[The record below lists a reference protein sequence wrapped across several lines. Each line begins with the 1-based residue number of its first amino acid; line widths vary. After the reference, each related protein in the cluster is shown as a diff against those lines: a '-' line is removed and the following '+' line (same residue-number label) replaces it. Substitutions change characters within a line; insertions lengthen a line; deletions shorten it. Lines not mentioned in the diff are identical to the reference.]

1 MLDVGCWK
9 LDKNDK
15 YINQKL
21 EIMIKSFKDLD
32 VYNESYALA
41 MEIFWLS
48 RKFPKEEIYSLTS
61 QVVRSSRSVSAN
73 ISEGWSKRKYTQI
86 FKQQLI
92 TSLGSN
98 GETETWLGFAKDCGY
113 INEQDYKE
121 LLDKNEIVGRKI
133 SRLHQ
138 NWKDFK

>member
-1 MLDVGCWK
+1 
-9 LDKNDK
+9 
-15 YINQKL
+15 
-21 EIMIKSFKDLD
+21 MIKSFKDLD

-98 GETETWLGFAKDCGY
+98 GETETWLDFAKDCGY
-113 INEQDYKE
+113 ISEQDYKE

-138 NWKDFK
+138 TWKNFK